1 MFVRQTLWSLV
12 PHKLST
18 WGHFSHLSVNPPAVL
33 AWAGGDP
40 VTNITVQ
47 CETVW
52 GCETCWGRERR
63 REAGQSC
70 LLCLPGLS
78 RHLHVNLWHWTALSW
93 YECLDSPPSCLL
105 YYFVNTINYTSTVYS
120 YRWDVLIEILGAQK
134 QRISRL
140 GVELKHVNGA
150 GNKNKKG
157 ETESWITHKPV
168 QRLNQNQ
175 NNYIY

>member
-1 MFVRQTLWSLV
+1 MRLW
-12 PHKLST
+12 
-18 WGHFSHLSVNPPAVL
+18 
-33 AWAGGDP
+33 
-40 VTNITVQ
+40 
-47 CETVW
+47 ETVRRVQAD
-52 GCETCWGRERR
+52 WGRPVLS
-63 REAGQSC
+63 APS
-70 LLCLPGLS
+70 PGTELRPTIS
-78 RHLHVNLWHWTALSW
+78 VLILQCTAVSW
-93 YECLDSPPSCLL
+93 YECLDSPPRCLL

-175 NNYIY
+175 NNNIYTKLVFASTGFYFQIKNPQKKSQSKN